1 MFGGGPSEAV
11 GFRAQMVERSK
22 ELEKAYFGGFELH
35 IFTIGA
41 LVGWKSVLSMLLLSA
56 LPVVIKTNEGEQIKG
71 TLLAISD
78 SALKVEV
85 SGQERNVSFESL
97 LSLEPEEVVTKRG
110 PQYSV
115 ELQGGSRI
123 AAEAI
128 FSEDEVLEVRPS
140 EQDAFRVPM
149 KQVRSIRFRRGDPE
163 TDAKWLGWLEQDQ
176 RKDLLII
183 RRDGATLDPQQGL
196 ITGVKK
202 ETIGFDLEGTPVDAP
217 IERLEGVIFASSS
230 DVANRSNILVND
242 RFGSQWRV
250 QQVSLESSSET
261 LELTIGES
269 VTHRMPLQQVT
280 SIRWSA
286 GMILLADVDAAESNY
301 SPGIQSR
308 VKSSLLG
315 AFFAADREG
324 ENDLRM
330 HGGASVEYRVDEGFT
345 KLVGSVERHPEA
357 RELGTMK
364 VMISLD
370 GDEIWTQ
377 QITGRQSK
385 GFEIPLG
392 DARRLVIRVDSEKDG
407 DVGDTVR
414 VARPRLVK

>member
-1 MFGGGPSEAV
+1 MC
-11 GFRAQMVERSK
+11 
-22 ELEKAYFGGFELH
+22 
-35 IFTIGA
+35 
-41 LVGWKSVLSMLLLSA
+41 
-56 LPVVIKTNEGEQIKG
+56 
-71 TLLAISD
+71 
-78 SALKVEV
+78 
-85 SGQERNVSFESL
+85 
-97 LSLEPEEVVTKRG
+97 
-110 PQYSV
+110 
-115 ELQGGSRI
+115 
-123 AAEAI
+123 
-128 FSEDEVLEVRPS
+128 
-140 EQDAFRVPM
+140 
-149 KQVRSIRFRRGDPE
+149 IR
-163 TDAKWLGWLEQDQ
+163 
-176 RKDLLII
+176 
-183 RRDGATLDPQQGL
+183 
-196 ITGVKK
+196 
-202 ETIGFDLEGTPVDAP
+202 
-217 IERLEGVIFASSS
+217 
-230 DVANRSNILVND
+230 D
-242 RFGSQWRV
+242 R
-250 QQVSLESSSET
+250 
-261 LELTIGES
+261 
-269 VTHRMPLQQVT
+269 
-280 SIRWSA
+280 
-286 GMILLADVDAAESNY
+286 
-301 SPGIQSR
+301 IQSR